1 MHKSLYIL
9 SILLV
14 IAWIIGFYS
23 TSIGDI
29 VHIILVMAVIV
40 IIIGVYNDEKLLK
53 KLKIKLK

>member
-29 VHIILVMAVIV
+29 VHIILVIAVIV